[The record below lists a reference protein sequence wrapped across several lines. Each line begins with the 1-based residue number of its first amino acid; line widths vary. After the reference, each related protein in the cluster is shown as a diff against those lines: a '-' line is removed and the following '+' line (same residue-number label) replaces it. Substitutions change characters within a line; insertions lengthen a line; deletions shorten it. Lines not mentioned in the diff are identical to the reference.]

1 MPDWLAYVNGHLS
14 SLPLSEVESAQ
25 VREELAA
32 HLEDNYLSLR
42 AQGISE
48 SEAVRLAC
56 AQVSSWQELRRN
68 IQAAKSEAFMQN
80 RVSQLWVPEL
90 ITLLGS
96 SGLLAVFEI
105 AGMRPLIIHFRDPY
119 MFVLY
124 FHWFFD
130 LPLIG
135 AFGAWLSLRSR
146 SQGAVVH
153 CAATF
158 PSLVMAAVLCV
169 IFVWGL
175 FVDRDVFSAIKVV
188 GFALFVL
195 NWVLLPGFF
204 LLLGDLLLQFVM
216 KRRVPTN

>member
-1 MPDWLAYVNGHLS
+1 MPDWLAYVHDHLGHLAISQAES
-14 SLPLSEVESAQ
+14 SQ
-25 VREELAA
+25 VHEELAA
-32 HLEDNYLSLR
+32 HLEDSYLSLC
-42 AQGISE
+42 AQGVSE
-48 SEAVRLAC
+48 EDAARIVC
-56 AQVSSWQELRRN
+56 EQVPSWQELQRE
-68 IQAAKSEAFMQN
+68 ILAAKSEPFMQN
-80 RVSQLWVPEL
+80 RVTQLWIPGL
-90 ITLLGS
+90 ITLLGT

-105 AGMRPLIIHFRDPY
+105 VGLRPLFIHFRDPY
-119 MFVLY
+119 MLVLH